1 MKSIPSRLL
10 AIAVVVPMGSTFSR
24 LWTPGIFFST
34 TLYAKTK
41 SKQGIKSVSATN
53 SGFAGA
59 TKSTI
64 VRDTVAFPALEPDIA
79 ATLLE
84 FNGDNSKAKDLS
96 ADIYGRIAGIYGF
109 RSFNYLMEDTPETS
123 LNDLLSSPTSATK
136 MNESVQ
142 IVPITNFADLLSHDQ
157 GERTSMFQE
166 HEESLPLSNLPPFD
180 TFRVLH
186 LDPLILSI
194 DHFFTSD
201 ECDNY
206 IQKSTASSLKS
217 PLSPIESRSQTV
229 GKDALAAA
237 QRTSTTWF
245 HHYKT
250 VPELL
255 AKASRL
261 MGLDDILRWEEPQTV
276 RYKRNERFTWHL
288 DALAPSDE
296 LNKRGGQRVATLL
309 VYLTDLTEKEG
320 GATIFRDLGGRG
332 NGPLRMY
339 VLLEY
344 SIVIVKSA
352 RAIITQPAS
361 HVLPVNPR
369 RDPPSCSSQQPAGC
383 KTCHLIFEPC
393 IVEKRYQAMRNMTNG
408 LPKFG

>member
-1 MKSIPSRLL
+1 MKSILCRVLT
-10 AIAVVVPMGSTFSR
+10 IAVVVPMGSAFSH
-24 LWTPGIFFST
+24 LWTPGIPFST

-41 SKQGIKSVSATN
+41 SKQGIKSIPAGT

-64 VRDTVAFPALEPDIA
+64 VSGTVAFPALEPNVA
-79 ATLLE
+79 ATLLD
-84 FNGDNSKAKDLS
+84 FNGDNSKAQDLS

-109 RSFNYLMEDTPETS
+109 RSFNYLMEDSPGTS

-136 MNESVQ
+136 LTESTQ
-142 IVPITNFADLLSHDQ
+142 TVPITNFADLLTQDK
-157 GERTSMFQE
+157 GERNSIFQE
-166 HEESLPLSNLPPFD
+166 QEESLPLSNLPPFD

-206 IQKSTASSLKS
+206 IQKSTVSSLKS
-217 PLSPIESRSQTV
+217 PLSPMESRSQTV

-288 DALAPSDE
+288 DALAPSAE

-320 GATIFRDLGGRG
+320 GATIFRDLGGPS

-339 VLLEY
+339 VLLECC
-344 SIVIVKSA
+344 IFIGKSA
-352 RAIITQPAS
+352 MAIITQPPLMFS
-361 HVLPVNPR
+361 QSTQKGIRPLILPSSR
-369 RDPPSCSSQQPAGC
+369 RGA
-383 KTCHLIFEPC
+383 
-393 IVEKRYQAMRNMTNG
+393 KRSI
-408 LPKFG
+408 